1 MRRGGK
7 CKTLEGQSMFSKF
20 SLYLGYLF
28 RISIK
33 DIYLEYL
40 FRIIIGYF
48 YEICFEMRRGGE
60 CKTLGEQEACMV
72 SKSSLLQ
79 VIMELGALGKHHL
92 SKFISTAQIENP
104 SYLSFEKLSE
114 NNIALHDI
122 NNII

>member
-1 MRRGGK
+1 
-7 CKTLEGQSMFSKF
+7 
-20 SLYLGYLF
+20 
-28 RISIK
+28 
-33 DIYLEYL
+33 
-40 FRIIIGYF
+40 
-48 YEICFEMRRGGE
+48 MRRGGE

-114 NNIALHDI
+114 NNIALHNT
-122 NNII
+122 NNIMSNIAKNANSAPIVIDFFYFEFKVSKIRDIERLNVSVS